1 MKEIKLLDCTLR
13 DGGYYNNWDFSK
25 DLVNDYLKAISDSGI
40 RYVEIGFRSLKE
52 NKLNGPNFF
61 SRDNYLNILKIPKNL
76 NIGVM
81 INISEIINSKQNY
94 KKILTTLFE
103 NRKKTKVK
111 FIRLATH
118 FNEVSEVVKI
128 CKFLKSKKFKVIIN
142 LMQITEQSEKD
153 IIIAVKKI
161 KQAKPNVLYFADSLG
176 AMNSEDV
183 SKCIKYIRSQWSGE
197 IGIHTHNNLGKAV
210 SNSISAIENDAT
222 WIDSTV
228 TGMGRGPGNSETEY
242 MLIEMSKFSKKK
254 YNLLPLTK
262 IIKNYFEPLKTR
274 FKWGPNTFYYLAGKY
289 GIHPTYIQ
297 EMLTI
302 KMEEIEIL
310 ETIKQLKNKD
320 GNKYD
325 VNLVKSE
332 FQKPIKLEKGS
343 WSPANKLKNREV
355 LLLSSGPKLNEY
367 KKEIEKFIIQKKP
380 YVIALN
386 THVKI
391 NKKLINL
398 HVACNPLKLMADAEQ
413 YKNISSPLVVPAS
426 LLSNKVKEKLKK
438 IKILNFGVGL
448 KDSAFKFYNTCSHIP
463 KLYTVA
469 YALSIA
475 ASGKAKKIYL
485 AGFDGYQKDDRR
497 LKIIDEIFHNYSK
510 AKGAIQLTA
519 VTPSIYNIQKKSIY
533 TL

>member
-1 MKEIKLLDCTLR
+1 MKEITLLDCTLR
-13 DGGYYNNWDFSK
+13 DGGYYNNWNFSK

-61 SRDNYLNILKIPKNL
+61 SRDNYINILKIPKNL

-81 INISEIINSKQNY
+81 INISEIVNSKKNY
-94 KKILTTLFE
+94 KKILTKLFE
-103 NRKKTKVK
+103 NKKKTKIK

-118 FNEVSEVVKI
+118 FNEVSEAVKI
-128 CKFLKSKKFKVIIN
+128 CKFLKKKKFKVIIN

-176 AMNSEDV
+176 AMNAEDV
-183 SKCIKYIRSQWSGE
+183 SKCIKYIRTHWSGE

-210 SNSISAIENDAT
+210 SNSISAIENGAT

-242 MLIEMSKFSKKK
+242 ILIEMSKFSKKK

-274 FKWGPNTFYYLAGKY
+274 YKWGPNTFYYLAGKH

-310 ETIKQLKNKD
+310 ETIKQLKYKD

-343 WSPANKLKNREV
+343 WFPKNELKNKEV

-367 KKEIEKFIIQKKP
+367 KKEIEKFIIKEKP

-398 HVACNPLKLMADAEQ
+398 HVACNPLKLMAEAEQ
-413 YKNISSPLVVPAS
+413 YKNISSPLVVPVS
-426 LLSNKVKEKLKK
+426 LLSSKVREKLKK

-448 KDSAFKFYNTCSHIP
+448 KDASFKFYNSCSYIP

-469 YALSIA
+469 YALSIV

-485 AGFDGYQKDDRR
+485 AGFDGYQKNDRR

-510 AKGAIQLTA
+510 AKGAIPVIA

-533 TL
+533 ML